1 MIPVGWPKPSWYG
14 QAIGPFQRRINPI
27 AESMV
32 DGEATEAMGGTRALA
47 PGWLSDRAQQPRTVR
62 GVLADYLSLTKPG
75 VMSLLLVTEFLAMV
89 TAARGFP
96 GWGLSAAALAGG
108 AMASGGASAINCWFD
123 RDIDAVMGRT
133 RDRPVPSGRIAP
145 SSAVGFGLL
154 LTVGAFLTFFALVN
168 PLAAVLS
175 LAGGAFYVLV
185 YTFWLKR
192 ATKEN
197 IVIGGAAGAV
207 PPLVGWAAVTHG
219 VGPVGL
225 GLFLLVFLWTPPH
238 FWSLSLILKREYQA
252 VSVPMRPV
260 VVGNARTK
268 SGILGYAVMMT
279 IASCLLAIW
288 LGPLELLVSLGLG
301 LPFLLLGL
309 RVFRDSAGNVWARR
323 LFLFSIAY
331 LFLFF
336 LGTAAVSVFGR

>member
-219 VGPVGL
+219 VGPV
-225 GLFLLVFLWTPPH
+225 
-238 FWSLSLILKREYQA
+238 
-252 VSVPMRPV
+252 
-260 VVGNARTK
+260 
-268 SGILGYAVMMT
+268 MMT

-288 LGPLELLVSLGLG
+288 LGPLELLVALGLG

-309 RVFRDSAGNVWARR
+309 MVFRDSAGNVWARR

>member
-1 MIPVGWPKPSWYG
+1 
-14 QAIGPFQRRINPI
+14 
-27 AESMV
+27 
-32 DGEATEAMGGTRALA
+32 
-47 PGWLSDRAQQPRTVR
+47 
-62 GVLADYLSLTKPG
+62 
-75 VMSLLLVTEFLAMV
+75 
-89 TAARGFP
+89 
-96 GWGLSAAALAGG
+96 
-108 AMASGGASAINCWFD
+108 
-123 RDIDAVMGRT
+123 
-133 RDRPVPSGRIAP
+133 
-145 SSAVGFGLL
+145 
-154 LTVGAFLTFFALVN
+154 
-168 PLAAVLS
+168 
-175 LAGGAFYVLV
+175 
-185 YTFWLKR
+185 
-192 ATKEN
+192 
-197 IVIGGAAGAV
+197 V

-288 LGPLELLVSLGLG
+288 LGPLELLVALGLG

-309 RVFRDSAGNVWARR
+309 MVFRDSAGNVWARR